1 MQECLKKGAEGRKY
15 AVAIGQLP
23 YSGDLANQLLG
34 FSTKLESVY
43 RKMSEVWARNDRDP
57 KSYRKYV
64 QILDEQ
70 LAWFV
75 KAEAGVSSR
84 ITSFL
89 YSCNRRYY
97 LLENHQ
103 DGKSM

>member
-23 YSGDLANQLLG
+23 YSGDLANQLLN

-43 RKMSEVWARNDRDP
+43 GKMSELCSRNVKDA
-57 KSYRKYV
+57 KSYRKYI

-84 ITSFL
+84 IIWFL
-89 YSCNRRYY
+89 
-97 LLENHQ
+97 
-103 DGKSM
+103 

>member
-23 YSGDLANQLLG
+23 YSGDLADQLLA
-34 FSTKLESVY
+34 FSNKLESVY
-43 RKMSEVWARNDRDP
+43 RKMSELCSSNVNDP
-57 KSYRKYV
+57 KSYRKYI
-64 QILDEQ
+64 QILDEK

-84 ITSFL
+84 IIWFFVILQS
-89 YSCNRRYY
+89 
-97 LLENHQ
+97 EV
-103 DGKSM
+103 